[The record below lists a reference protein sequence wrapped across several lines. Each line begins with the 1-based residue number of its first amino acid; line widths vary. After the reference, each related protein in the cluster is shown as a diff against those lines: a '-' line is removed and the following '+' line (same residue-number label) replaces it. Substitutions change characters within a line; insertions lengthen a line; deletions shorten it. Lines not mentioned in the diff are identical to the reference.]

1 MDQLLPILL
10 VIAAALAA
18 AVLFA
23 RRRRDPLTTRFAT
36 LAERRAWRRLDPGEV
51 LATLEPFELY
61 TDEARR
67 VDAAVGGDTPVGAA
81 LLAALGTREIA
92 DPARPYV
99 VAAVRSDR
107 IPGPEIAL
115 EPRSVRTVRVVRGAQ
130 EVEVAD
136 PRLARGW
143 RVLSDD
149 APAAAALLDH
159 PAVRHQLVDVLHRP
173 VPWIVGLRLRPGAVA
188 VHLSRPDEL
197 PGDADDL
204 ERLITLATDVAAAL
218 EARSR

>member
-1 MDQLLPILL
+1 MEQLLPILL

-18 AVLFA
+18 AILFT
-23 RRRRDPLTTRFAT
+23 RRRRDPLSARFDT
-36 LAERRAWRRLDPGEV
+36 LAERRGWRRLAPDDV
-51 LATLEPFELY
+51 LARLAPFELY
-61 TDEARR
+61 TDVARR
-67 VDAAVGGDTPVGAA
+67 VDAAVGGDAPTGAA
-81 LLAALGTREIA
+81 VLAALGTREVA

-99 VAAVRSDR
+99 VAAIHSDR
-107 IPGPEIAL
+107 IPGPVIAL
-115 EPRSVRTVRVVRGAQ
+115 EPRSVRTVRVVTGAQ

-149 APAAAALLDH
+149 APAAAALLDD
-159 PAVRHQLVDVLHRP
+159 PAVGPRLVDVLHRP

-197 PGDADDL
+197 PGDADDF
-204 ERLITLATDVAAAL
+204 ERLVTLADDVAAAL
-218 EARSR
+218 EASSR

>member
-1 MDQLLPILL
+1 MEQLIPILL
-10 VIAAALAA
+10 VLSAPI
-18 AVLFA
+18 LFTR
-23 RRRRDPLTTRFAT
+23 RRRRDPLALRFDT
-36 LAERRAWRRLDPGEV
+36 LAERRGWRRLAPDDV
-51 LATLEPFELY
+51 LATIAPFGLY

-67 VDAAVGGDTPVGAA
+67 VDAAVGGDAPTGTVV
-81 LLAALGTREIA
+81 LAALGTREVA

-99 VAAVRSDR
+99 VATVCSDR
-107 IPGPEIAL
+107 IPGPVIAL

-149 APAAAALLDH
+149 APSAAALLDD
-159 PAVRHQLVDVLHRP
+159 PAVRPRLVDVLHRP
-173 VPWIVGLRLRPGAVA
+173 APWIVGLRLRPGAVA

-204 ERLITLATDVAAAL
+204 ERLVTLASDVAAAL
-218 EARSR
+218 EARSE